1 MNFIRSILLFI
12 SLFTCAYSHAQVNLV
27 LNPSL
32 ERYSICPSTAD
43 EITNANHWSTLDT
56 GWAAPDWAHDL
67 DGVPEYC
74 NACYIGGAFGV
85 PSSGMYYFNYPHTG
99 NGMAMVYML
108 SGASDALV
116 AYKRDYMQGH
126 LYSPLTSGQ
135 QYCVTFYVVLCNNS
149 SDAISNIGAYLDNGT
164 IDTTHFPQ
172 MPQTHVTPQILA
184 SSIITDVVNWTKVQ
198 GSFVA
203 NGTERL
209 ITIGNFSDLAHTT
222 YRMPLVGGY
231 TWYLVDD
238 ISLMRSDAIAK
249 AGPDRIITSSHDTVM
264 VGDTLD
270 SYLPTYWY
278 AGGRLVD
285 SNKGGFMIHVDTT
298 TTFVVS
304 LDVCGHVTYDTM
316 TIAVSTEM
324 STRGPNLNNVTVF
337 PNPASTELTIE
348 HANGAAVVMY
358 DVVGREVKRVQV
370 TRARETLDVSG
381 LVSGVYVVQI
391 SKDGEKRNVR
401 VVKE

>member
-1 MNFIRSILLFI
+1 
-12 SLFTCAYSHAQVNLV
+12 
-27 LNPSL
+27 
-32 ERYSICPSTAD
+32 
-43 EITNANHWSTLDT
+43 
-56 GWAAPDWAHDL
+56 
-67 DGVPEYC
+67 
-74 NACYIGGAFGV
+74 
-85 PSSGMYYFNYPHTG
+85 
-99 NGMAMVYML
+99 
-108 SGASDALV
+108 
-116 AYKRDYMQGH
+116 
-126 LYSPLTSGQ
+126 
-135 QYCVTFYVVLCNNS
+135 
-149 SDAISNIGAYLDNGT
+149 
-164 IDTTHFPQ
+164 

-203 NGTERL
+203 NGTEKL

-238 ISLMRSDAIAK
+238 ISVMRSDAIAK

-304 LDVCGHVTYDTM
+304 LDVCGHITYDTM
-316 TIAVSTEM
+316 IIAANTEM
-324 STRGPNLNNVTVF
+324 NARGLSLSNVTVF
-337 PNPASTELTIE
+337 PNPASNELTIE
-348 HANGAAVVMY
+348 HASGAEVVVY
-358 DVVGREVKRVQV
+358 DVVGREMLHMRCQNERDVVDIS
-370 TRARETLDVSG
+370 TLTN
-381 LVSGVYVVQI
+381 GVYIFQI
-391 SKDGEKRNVR
+391 NKTGEKRNVR